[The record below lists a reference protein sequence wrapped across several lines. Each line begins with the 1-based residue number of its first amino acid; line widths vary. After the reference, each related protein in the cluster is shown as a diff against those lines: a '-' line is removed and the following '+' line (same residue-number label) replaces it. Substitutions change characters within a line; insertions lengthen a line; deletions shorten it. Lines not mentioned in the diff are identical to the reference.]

1 MKLLFIAVP
10 LALILIA
17 CMALPTQGKNM
28 KAEQFF
34 EPSYVKLLNA
44 INAGD
49 KQAAQAIIDKG
60 VALDVRGEHGITP
73 LFWLAMETDKESLQ
87 LALELGANPD
97 YPALV
102 KKDRNEPKKEQ
113 LLAALAG
120 SDKTDMMQALLEHNA
135 SPNGVDAHKKP
146 AIFNAIANDKDDQIE
161 LLLKH
166 DVDLNA
172 TDAMNT
178 NAANYAALML
188 KYKYALLFISKGA
201 DFSTPSTTG
210 GTVANSIEKD
220 LRKKLVR
227 PGTDNYEYVMEIKEL
242 LMEKGVSFPPPS
254 PKEVRA
260 AN

>member
-34 EPSYVKLLNA
+34 EPSHVKLLNA
-44 INAGD
+44 IKAGD

-73 LFWLAMETDKESLQ
+73 LFWLAMETNEESIR
-87 LALELGANPD
+87 LALELGADPD
-97 YPALV
+97 FPAYVTL
-102 KKDRNEPKKEQ
+102 DRNGPTEEQ

-120 SDKTDMMQALLEHNA
+120 SDKTDMMRVLLEYNA
-135 SPNGVDAHKKP
+135 SPNAVDASLEP
-146 AIFNAIANDKDDQIE
+146 ALFNAVANDKDEQVN
-161 LLLKH
+161 LLLAH
-166 DVDLNA
+166 GVDLNA
-172 TDAMNT
+172 TDAMNNNAT
-178 NAANYAALML
+178 NYSALML
-188 KYKYALLFISKGA
+188 KYKYALLFIAKGG
-201 DFSTPSTTG
+201 DFSAPSTTG
-210 GTVANSIEKD
+210 GTVANSIERD
-220 LRKKLVR
+220 LRKKLLR
-227 PGTDNYEYVMEIKEL
+227 PGTSNYNYAMKVREL
-242 LMEKGVSFPPPS
+242 LIAKGVSFPPSS